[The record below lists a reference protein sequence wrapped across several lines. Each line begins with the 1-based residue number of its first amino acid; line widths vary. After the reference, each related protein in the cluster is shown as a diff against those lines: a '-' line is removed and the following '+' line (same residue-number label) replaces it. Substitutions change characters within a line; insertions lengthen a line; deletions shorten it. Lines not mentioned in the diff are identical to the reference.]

1 MELYKDNNGIIRMFD
16 GTIVYVVEIQ
26 YSHDGITDWE
36 NTFNAYTHT
45 VQQTNKVVP
54 GHKYM
59 RIRHSGDEFYQ
70 APMYINAEDGKS
82 PEFQAAGSWLQWR
95 LADSGSEWINLFDT
109 SVLKGAKGDIGAQGR
124 GLEVDKFCW
133 YADFIFAAPSLQTL
147 QSCNRCNTSSSTGE
161 GLIVVSLGDGKH
173 KILDADRIAGKYRS
187 DDGITWVA
195 IGTNDV
201 GRYTRFMAEDAIGT
215 NYLDYRDSNSEF
227 NSKGKVY
234 VYADNRWTE
243 LDGLATPN
251 YMVAPN
257 SAFPTHGKFMEGYE
271 SATIELNADN
281 ALAVKEESI
290 GVEHFKSGTFGYGLL
305 ESTSIEVAPD
315 EFKGFGI
322 STYTSIADS
331 KKHIQVDIST
341 LVSDGLAVET
351 LASIDGEAHQLVKVD
366 VNDLYDNGLEVV
378 AGLDGYDNL
387 KVKQADAIEVDVDG
401 VNVKSDEASLN
412 SLDRATIRVMPTD
425 NNTKGIQALHV
436 HRNVAN
442 ENKGLQKGASVTDA
456 LEAKVDGTSI
466 GFDGTGSLTIPDNGV
481 EGKHLNDNVANES
494 KGIKV
499 LSDKLEVK
507 VKTGGGIG
515 CDTDGLYLN
524 STSLESSTVTSL
536 DGLTGDVTIPAPS
549 NTAGA
554 GIVLSKSLDVPNN
567 EIEFA
572 LSVNKT
578 QLLAFL
584 DLASNAIATGD
595 ISDFAAGVTALLTSG
610 GYIKNGDLRD
620 TNTFQYHA
628 NFGPI
633 WKSPDGSWFALT
645 VTDVGDFEAKKVIV

>member
-1 MELYKDNNGIIRMFD
+1 MFD

-26 YSHDGITDWE
+26 YSHNGITDWE
-36 NTFNAYTHT
+36 STYNAYEHT
-45 VQQTNKVVP
+45 VQQTAKVVP

-59 RIRHSGDEFYQ
+59 KIRHSGDDNCQ
-70 APMYINAEDGKS
+70 QPIYITATDGKS
-82 PEFQAAGSWLQWR
+82 PEFQVAGDWLQWR
-95 LADSGSEWINLFDT
+95 LADSGAEWINLFNT
-109 SVLKGAKGDIGAQGR
+109 SVLKGEKGDIGPQGR
-124 GLEVDKFCW
+124 GLDVDKFCW
-133 YADFIFAAPSLQTL
+133 YADFIFASPSLQTI
-147 QSCNRCNTSSSTGE
+147 QSCNRCNTSAVTGE
-161 GLIVVSLGDGKH
+161 GIIVVSLGDGKH

-227 NSKGKVY
+227 NSRGKVY

-243 LDGLATPN
+243 LEGLATPN

-271 SATIELNADN
+271 SATIELDADN
-281 ALAVKEESI
+281 DLAVKEHSI
-290 GVEHFKSGTFGYGLL
+290 GVEHFKAGTFGYGLV

-322 STYTSIADS
+322 STYTSVADS
-331 KKHIQVDIST
+331 KKHIQVDVPT
-341 LVSDGLAVET
+341 LLSDGLAAEA
-351 LASIDGEAHQLVKVD
+351 LASVDGESRNKIQVD
-366 VNDLYDNGLEVV
+366 VNDLYGNGLEVV

-387 KVKQADAIEVDVDG
+387 KVKQADAIEVDADG
-401 VNVKSDEASLN
+401 VNVKSDETSLN
-412 SLDRATIRVMPTD
+412 SVDRTTIRVMPTD

-436 HRNVAN
+436 HKNVAN
-442 ENKGLQKGASVTDA
+442 ENKGLKKGAAVTDA
-456 LEAKVDGTSI
+456 LEAKVDGSSI
-466 GFDGTGSLTIPDNGV
+466 GFDGTGNLTIPDNGV

-507 VKTGGGIG
+507 VKSNGGIA
-515 CDTDGLYLN
+515 CDADGLYLE
-524 STSLESSTVTSL
+524 SSSLESSAVTSL
-536 DGLTGDVTIPAPS
+536 DGLTGDVTFPAPS
-549 NTAGA
+549 NTPST
-554 GIVLSKSLDVPNN
+554 GIVLSKSVDTPNN
-567 EIEFA
+567 EIELA
-572 LSVNKT
+572 LSVNKA

-584 DLASNAIATGD
+584 DLASTVINTGD

-620 TNTFQYHA
+620 TNTFQYNA
-628 NFGPI
+628 IYGPL

-645 VTDVGDFEAKKVIV
+645 VTNVGDFEAKKVIL